1 MVDNIKHDYYYPNQI
16 SYTYNQILWL
26 LRNVLFQTEW
36 PSDNIETGYTGGKGR
51 KVGHHANFEVVQ
63 MITAELSARLKL
75 CGAAGLYLEYL
86 TCMDFD
92 DYDSMCARLAGY
104 FSTTSRE
111 VSYQA
116 NLALRFCCRRKR
128 KLVTFKYFCKY
139 TRSRD
144 SARKRI
150 RMGR

>member
-1 MVDNIKHDYYYPNQI
+1 MIEEYYKPSEIRYTREQI
-16 SYTYNQILWL
+16 MWL
-26 LRNVLFQTEW
+26 LRNVLFQDTW
-36 PSDNIETGYTGGKGR
+36 PSDHRAETGYTGGQFKSH
-51 KVGHHANFEVVQ
+51 GHHANFETIK
-63 MITAELSARLKL
+63 MITAELSARMKL
-75 CGAAGLYLEYL
+75 CGAAGMYLEYL

-104 FSTTSRE
+104 FGTTPRE

-139 TRSRD
+139 TRARD
-144 SARKRI
+144 KKRKREN
-150 RMGR
+150 GS

>member
-1 MVDNIKHDYYYPNQI
+1 MIEEYYKPSEIRYTREQI
-16 SYTYNQILWL
+16 MWL
-26 LRNVLFQTEW
+26 LRNVLFQDTW
-36 PSDNIETGYTGGKGR
+36 PSDHRTETGYTGSKHR
-51 KVGHHANFEVVQ
+51 TVGHHANFETIK
-63 MITAELSARLKL
+63 MITAELSARMKL

-104 FSTTSRE
+104 FSTTPRE

-116 NLALRFCCRRKR
+116 TLALRFCCRRKR

-139 TRSRD
+139 TRARD
-144 SARKRI
+144 KKRKR
-150 RMGR
+150 RRENGS